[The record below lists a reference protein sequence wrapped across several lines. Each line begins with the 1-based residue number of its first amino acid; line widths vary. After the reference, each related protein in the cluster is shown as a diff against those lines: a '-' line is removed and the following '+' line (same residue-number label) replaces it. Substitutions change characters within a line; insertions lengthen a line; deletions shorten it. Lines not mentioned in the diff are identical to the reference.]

1 MSQKSEKKLDRK
13 HFTMEEEILKKKTVI
28 NGILYT
34 PTVVPDV
41 LKDCLLILAHD
52 KQGHNGF
59 KRTYSSLKQLY
70 HLKGMK
76 KTIQRHCNAC
86 STCAK
91 HNIKVQQIQKEHF
104 KVPPQL
110 MEFIAMDLIGEFHSP
125 PSKGNG
131 YALTAVC
138 MLTGFTFCIPI
149 KSKKVEEV
157 MKAYKDNIC
166 CVFGPLKKILT
177 DNGTEFKNK
186 LWTAVFKR
194 MHTEH
199 WTSSIYSPQCNGRIE
214 GFHKFLKAT
223 IAKQL
228 QKGLEWDDVI
238 PKATSAYN
246 FFLTQSSKEAPFFLM
261 FGQQAAVKHMLLDS
275 ESPKYLDNEG
285 ELLNIELMRKLYH
298 IIAYNLAKSRA
309 VQDGNK
315 YAKEHYHPRPKVLEP
330 GKNVLVRENDSKV
343 FKPKYLD
350 YCVVKMAGK
359 NQVIVKDN
367 HGHETKVHRR
377 DLKVIDSDTKVAE
390 MYDELRKEGRRDAQH
405 CMPVKQIPDLNWEKE
420 NTEKQNTEQNA
431 RNETEKRTGQTLRSS
446 KKKQTVNEVKERFEA
461 ASNKDKEEIC
471 ADFLSVAG
479 TVIVAGV
486 YTVASQ
492 FINSYIF

>member
-1 MSQKSEKKLDRK
+1 
-13 HFTMEEEILKKKTVI
+13 MEDEILKKKTVI
-28 NGILYT
+28 NSILHT
-34 PTVVPDV
+34 PTVAPYV

-59 KRTYSSLKQLY
+59 NRTYSSLKQMY
-70 HLKGMK
+70 HWKGMK

-91 HNIKVQQIQKEHF
+91 HNIKVQQIQKDHF
-104 KVPPQL
+104 KVPPQP
-110 MEFIAMDLIGEFHSP
+110 MEFIAMDLIGEFHP
-125 PSKGNG
+125 PSNKGNR

-149 KSKKVEEV
+149 KSKKMEDV

-166 CVFGPLKKILT
+166 CVFGPSKKILT
-177 DNGTEFKNK
+177 DNDTEFINK
-186 LWTAVFKR
+186 LWIDVFKR
-194 MHTEH
+194 IHTEH
-199 WTSSIYSPQCNGRIE
+199 RTSPIHSPQCNGRIE
-214 GFHKFLKAT
+214 GFPKFLKAT
-223 IAKQL
+223 IGKQL

-246 FFLTQSSKEAPFFLM
+246 FFLTQLSEEAPFFLM

-275 ESPKYLDNEG
+275 ESPKYLGNKEG
-285 ELLNIELMRKLYH
+285 PLDIELMRKLYH
-298 IIAYNLAKSRA
+298 VIAYNLAESRA
-309 VQDGNK
+309 AQDGNK

-330 GKNVLVRENDSKV
+330 GKNVLVREHDSKV

-367 HGHETKVHRR
+367 HGHETKVNRR
-377 DLKVIDSDTKVAE
+377 DLKVIGSNTKVAE
-390 MYDELRKEGRRDAQH
+390 MYNELRKEGRRDAQH
-405 CMPVKQIPDLNWEKE
+405 CMPVKQIPDLKWEKE
-420 NTEKQNTEQNA
+420 NTEEQNTEQNA
-431 RNETEKRTGQTLRSS
+431 GNETEKRTGPTLRSS
-446 KKKQTVNEVKERFEA
+446 KRKQTVKEVKEQVEA
-461 ASNKDKEEIC
+461 TSNKDKEEIC

-486 YTVASQ
+486 YTAASQ
-492 FINSYIF
+492 FINSYIY